1 MSVSNFPSFETG
13 DYFEWMIKQSLLN
26 SAFALSEELWRSW
39 SVLYMYAKNKK
50 KTKASVYILK
60 PSVSV
65 TLLDLHNS
73 SDDTQTLNIYHRHT
87 HVHLLPIIVW
97 SVQVIYTV
105 EPLLTDTSLIRTVH
119 LVPGKCPYILCKNN
133 LYNTDP
139 L

>member
-87 HVHLLPIIVW
+87 HLHLLPIIVW
-97 SVQVIYTV
+97 SVQVIYINLSVEGSGHYRQQTLIVIVKLTV
-105 EPLLTDTSLIRTVH
+105 E
-119 LVPGKCPYILCKNN
+119 YM
-133 LYNTDP
+133 
-139 L
+139 